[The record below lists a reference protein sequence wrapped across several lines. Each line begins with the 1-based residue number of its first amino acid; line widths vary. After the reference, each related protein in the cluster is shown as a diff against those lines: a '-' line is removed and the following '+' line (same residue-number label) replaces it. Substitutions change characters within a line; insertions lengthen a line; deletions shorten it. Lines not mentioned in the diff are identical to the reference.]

1 MGFAVDWAPRAEDSL
16 NQLPLPLLQL
26 ATDAVY
32 RLADDPVR
40 LSRPP
45 KQGTELYQRY
55 VEDHTVGDDRH
66 RITILFQYSQDEMA
80 IEIMGVYVDS
90 L

>member
-16 NQLPLPLLQL
+16 NQLPLALLQA

-40 LSRPP
+40 LSQPP
-45 KQGTELYQRY
+45 KHRTELYQRY
-55 VEDHTVGDDRH
+55 VEHHGIGDERH

>member
-16 NQLPLPLLQL
+16 NQLPLPLLQA

-32 RLADDPVR
+32 RLAEDPVR
-40 LSRPP
+40 LSRPLRHR
-45 KQGTELYQRY
+45 TELYQRY
-55 VEDHTVGDDRH
+55 VTRHSVGDERYQ
-66 RITILFQYSQDEMA
+66 ISILFQYSQDEMA
-80 IEIMGVYVDS
+80 IEIMGVYVDA